1 MEIERKYLV
10 HEIPV
15 DLTKYQ
21 VKHMEQMY
29 VSVKPVIRIRRT
41 DDRRVL
47 TVKSKGLLSRQ
58 EFEMDLDED
67 EYRNLRCKADGNI
80 IEKDRYII
88 PLSDTDGTCGDSE
101 VDREL
106 KIELDVFDGIFGGLT
121 YAEVEFP
128 EEKFA
133 NTFVPPT
140 WFGRDV
146 TEDGIY
152 QNSAL
157 SGMDRRDIDSFV
169 KSANKE
175 ESDEGKS
182 FICNRL

>member
-67 EYRNLRCKADGNI
+67 EMERFLRGAN
-80 IEKDRYII
+80 
-88 PLSDTDGTCGDSE
+88 GD
-101 VDREL
+101 VRQTA
-106 KIELDVFDGIFGGLT
+106 I
-121 YAEVEFP
+121 
-128 EEKFA
+128 
-133 NTFVPPT
+133 
-140 WFGRDV
+140 
-146 TEDGIY
+146 
-152 QNSAL
+152 
-157 SGMDRRDIDSFV
+157 
-169 KSANKE
+169 
-175 ESDEGKS
+175 
-182 FICNRL
+182 

>member
-106 KIELDVFDGIFGGLT
+106 KCSTGYLADSPMLRLNSRRRNLQIHLCRQRGL
-121 YAEVEFP
+121 A
-128 EEKFA
+128 
-133 NTFVPPT
+133 
-140 WFGRDV
+140 
-146 TEDGIY
+146 
-152 QNSAL
+152 
-157 SGMDRRDIDSFV
+157 GM
-169 KSANKE
+169 
-175 ESDEGKS
+175 
-182 FICNRL
+182 

>member
-67 EYRNLRCKADGNI
+67 EMA
-80 IEKDRYII
+80 RY
-88 PLSDTDGTCGDSE
+88 LSRTTSACPYFEPGDE
-101 VDREL
+101 Y
-106 KIELDVFDGIFGGLT
+106 KIV
-121 YAEVEFP
+121 
-128 EEKFA
+128 
-133 NTFVPPT
+133 
-140 WFGRDV
+140 RR
-146 TEDGIY
+146 
-152 QNSAL
+152 QN
-157 SGMDRRDIDSFV
+157 
-169 KSANKE
+169 
-175 ESDEGKS
+175 
-182 FICNRL
+182 